1 MDIISSKTETL
12 YGEINCPGDKSIFKV
27 ISVILSGLLNGD
39 LKVKN
44 FLFAADP
51 LSTLNAMRELGL
63 QATIENEIISIHAK
77 DTLLKSPKMELNLG
91 NSGTGIRLIS
101 GLIGG
106 LGLHATLTGDD
117 SLSKRPMKRIT
128 KPLSEM
134 GINIF
139 AESNRPPLQFKGA
152 KLQKI

>member
-1 MDIISSKTETL
+1 M
-12 YGEINCPGDKSIFKV
+12 EI
-27 ISVILSGLLNGD
+27 
-39 LKVKN
+39 
-44 FLFAADP
+44 
-51 LSTLNAMRELGL
+51 
-63 QATIENEIISIHAK
+63 
-77 DTLLKSPKMELNLG
+77 NLG

-152 KLQKI
+152 KLQKKFRYHMPVASAQLKSCLLFNFKMLETMIMYIHISHYQYYLCNTLWFHHY